1 VIRGR
6 YGDTTGRPYFEGRL
20 YLPRLKIVAL
30 ISFLADTGA
39 DQTTVMPLDG
49 NKAAIPYNA
58 LKNPHPAVGIGGQA
72 QTFAENAIL
81 TFAHPGVALYSYEF
95 KISIMEPSKDIMHV
109 PSLLGRDI
117 MNNWNLRIDP
127 LRKTLVASVRRSDF
141 ITRLK

>member
-20 YLPRLKIVAL
+20 FLPRLKIVAL

-39 DQTTVMPLDG
+39 DQTTIMPLDG
-49 NKAAIPYNA
+49 AKAAIPYGA
-58 LKNPHPAVGIGGQA
+58 LRNPHVAVGIGGEA
-72 QTFAENAIL
+72 RSFAEIAVL

-95 KISIMEPSKDIMHV
+95 RISIIAPSPAIMRV
-109 PSLLGRDI
+109 PSLLGRDV
-117 MNNWNLRIDP
+117 MDNWNMRVDP
-127 LRKTLVASVRRSDF
+127 LRKILTASVRRSDL